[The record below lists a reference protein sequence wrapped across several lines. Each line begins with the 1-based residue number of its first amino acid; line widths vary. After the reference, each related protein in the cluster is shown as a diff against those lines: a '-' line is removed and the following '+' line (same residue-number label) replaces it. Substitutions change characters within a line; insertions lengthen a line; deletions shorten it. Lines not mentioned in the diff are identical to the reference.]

1 MAGAH
6 DFIAFFETLQPGSL
20 EHLADHFADDAHF
33 VDPFND
39 VRGLTEIRRVFE
51 HMFST
56 CHEPRFRVDETIG
69 DGDVLYLRWR
79 FVYGR
84 ADARRTV
91 HGVSRLCFAPNVGAR
106 STINRL
112 ANSENRGSCQQ
123 TACWVS
129 PWTSKHC
136 SGDCHRWSARSSWPA
151 FGANSRM
158 PRSPSW
164 SADLPARYTGVTSE
178 RWQS

>member
-20 EHLADHFADDAHF
+20 ERLADHFADDAHF

-91 HGVSRLCFAPNVGAR
+91 HGVSRLCFDGDGRV
-106 STINRL
+106 
-112 ANSENRGSCQQ
+112 SEHHDY
-123 TACWVS
+123 W
-129 PWTSKHC
+129 
-136 SGDCHRWSARSSWPA
+136 D
-151 FGANSRM
+151 
-158 PRSPSW
+158 
-164 SADLPARYTGVTSE
+164 PARQIYE
-178 RWQS
+178 RIPLLGALLRAVRRRLGAGKAAAHHHFPTETQR